1 MKSIW
6 IHATIPTRRQWSTGI
21 LAALTAC
28 AFTRVALGAGYP
40 EKPVRW
46 VVPSTAGGGTDT
58 TTRIIAPRLG
68 DYLGQQIVIDNR
80 GGATGNIG
88 AEYVARAAPD
98 GYTLLTCIASH
109 ASNAALM
116 KKIPFDL
123 ARDFAPISLMLTVPE
138 MLVSHPSLPAK
149 NVKELVALAK
159 ARPGQL
165 QYATGGIG
173 SIQHMAMELFL
184 NMTAT
189 KMLHVP
195 YKATHPALMDTIAG
209 HVHLTVVASLSAL
222 PQARAGRVRAYG
234 VTSAKRMTI
243 APDIPT
249 IAEQGVPGYE
259 AVQWFGMLAPAGTPR
274 EIVIRLQA
282 GIVRVLQ
289 ETEVR
294 KRFIDDGAETTPSS
308 SPEEFGALIR
318 SELAKWGKVVKDS
331 GIQPE

>member
-1 MKSIW
+1 MTVIRVLLALACALLFPSFSLAQAYPAKPIRM
-6 IHATIPTRRQWSTGI
+6 IIPFPPGGPTDLMGR
-21 LAALTAC
+21 LAADRLTKG
-28 AFTRVALGAGYP
+28 LG
-40 EKPVRW
+40 VQ
-46 VVPSTAGGGTDT
+46 V
-58 TTRIIAPRLG
+58 IA
-68 DYLGQQIVIDNR
+68 DNR
-80 GGATGNIG
+80 GGAGGNIG
-88 AEYVARAAPD
+88 FEQCAKSPPD
-98 GYTLLTCIASH
+98 GYTLCMMTVAQSISPGIYRKLGYDLGKDFSYVTLMAILPSLLTA
-109 ASNAALM
+109 
-116 KKIPFDL
+116 
-123 ARDFAPISLMLTVPE
+123 
-138 MLVSHPSLPAK
+138 HPSLPAK

-209 HVHLTVVASLSAL
+209 HVPLTVIASLSAL
-222 PQARAGRVRAYG
+222 PQVRSGRVRAYG
-234 VTSAKRMTI
+234 VTSAKRMTV
-243 APDIPT
+243 APEIPT

-259 AVQWFGMLAPAGTPR
+259 AVQWFGLLAPAGTPR
-274 EIVIRLQA
+274 EIVTRLHA

-289 ETEVR
+289 DAEVR
-294 KRFIDDGAETTPSS
+294 KRFVDDGAEATPSR

-331 GIQPE
+331 GIQSE